1 MGLTVRTRFSLRQF
15 SEVFQVRNPD
25 GVPYVLIGG
34 QAVNYWAERYLA
46 AEPDLRKLLPFTSE
60 DIDFKGN
67 RDDVQHI
74 AAQLKLAPVY
84 PHKVQMTSLAGAIPF
99 HIGDLKSNIEVVR
112 AIPGVASGLVEALA
126 IQAEWSG
133 KQIRVLDPI
142 SLLVCKLELALT
154 VSQEKRQDVE
164 HLKILIFC
172 VRGFLRELL
181 LEVERGGIPAKG
193 WLGAAN
199 KMLKLTKSSRGR
211 KTAKKFQLN
220 WPDILPLE
228 EIADC
233 QNEKIAQFREKQLS
247 RWLSKD

>member
-1 MGLTVRTRFSLRQF
+1 MRTRFSLRQF
-15 SEVFQVRNPD
+15 SEVFTIRNPD
-25 GVPYVLIGG
+25 GHPYVLIGG

-46 AEPDLRKLLPFTSE
+46 AEPELRKLLPFTSE

-74 AAQLKLAPVY
+74 AEQLKLAPVY

-112 AIPGVASGLVEALA
+112 VIPGVATGSVDALA
-126 IQAEWSG
+126 VQAEWSG
-133 KQIRVLDPI
+133 KQIRVLDPV

-154 VSQEKRQDVE
+154 VSQDKRQDVE

-181 LEVERGGIPAKG
+181 HAVERGGIPAKG

-199 KMLKLTKSSRGR
+199 KMLKLTGSSHGR
-211 KTAKKFQLN
+211 KAAKKFQIN
-220 WPDILPLE
+220 WSDILPLE
-228 EIADC
+228 EITRCKD
-233 QNEKIAQFREKQLS
+233 EKIVQFRERQLS
-247 RWLSKD
+247 RWSQRG